1 MARATPEALAPV
13 QMLLRQLRDIA
24 GVKETQPGRFVVG
37 REEFVQFHVDPA
49 NPFAEPGDA
58 SPPVLRAEMKKAGGS
73 GWDRYPLGDAA
84 QQRRFV
90 EDAKLRA
97 RRLDD
102 DD

>member
-13 QMLLRQLRDIA
+13 QTLLRQLRDIP
-24 GVKETQPGRFVVG
+24 GVRETQPGRFVVG

-49 NPFAEPGDA
+49 NPFAEPGA
-58 SPPVLRAEMKKAGGS
+58 AGPTVLRAELKKPGGS
-73 GWDRYPLGDAA
+73 GWDRYALGDAA
-84 QQRRFV
+84 QQRRFID
-90 EDAKLRA
+90 DAKLRA